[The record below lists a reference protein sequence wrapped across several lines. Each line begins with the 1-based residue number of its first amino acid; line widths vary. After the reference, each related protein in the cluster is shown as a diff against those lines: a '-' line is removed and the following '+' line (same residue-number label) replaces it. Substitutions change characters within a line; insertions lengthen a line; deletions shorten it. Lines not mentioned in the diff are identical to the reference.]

1 MRYQILC
8 AAAIIAAILVVGGMD
23 YEDAKRQES
32 DYCASVKEWAATNGH
47 GGHPDYDGIAGE
59 ACREKK

>member
-8 AAAIIAAILVVGGMD
+8 AVVIIAAIMVVGSMD

-32 DYCASVKEWAATNGH
+32 DYCASVRAWDDTVGKY
-47 GGHPDYDGIAGE
+47 GHPDYNGNYNE
-59 ACREKK
+59 VCK

>member
-8 AAAIIAAILVVGGMD
+8 ALVIIAAILMVGGMD

-47 GGHPDYDGIAGE
+47 GGHPDYNGNYNE
-59 ACREKK
+59 VCK